1 MDIRLLKHGC
11 RRPLAA
17 EVPPAAHDG
26 RRSGRWPGGRILC
39 NGKANAGAPR
49 ARSPGGRE
57 FYEREVIDEI
67 LRVVLRVDDYPAH
80 RQPVCLGSL
89 THRTDAGPGPYARG
103 ISTID
108 AVGSGEDPGAGDEGA
123 PAECT
128 VVDDE
133 KGLPGVGFRRSGG
146 TADDPRHEG
155 DGGRLR

>member
-1 MDIRLLKHGC
+1 MDDHAVDLK
-11 RRPLAA
+11 
-17 EVPPAAHDG
+17 
-26 RRSGRWPGGRILC
+26 
-39 NGKANAGAPR
+39 
-49 ARSPGGRE
+49 
-57 FYEREVIDEI
+57 
-67 LRVVLRVDDYPAH
+67 
-80 RQPVCLGSL
+80 PVCLGPFAQG
-89 THRTDAGPGPYARG
+89 RDAGPCPHTGCLCA
-103 ISTID
+103 ID